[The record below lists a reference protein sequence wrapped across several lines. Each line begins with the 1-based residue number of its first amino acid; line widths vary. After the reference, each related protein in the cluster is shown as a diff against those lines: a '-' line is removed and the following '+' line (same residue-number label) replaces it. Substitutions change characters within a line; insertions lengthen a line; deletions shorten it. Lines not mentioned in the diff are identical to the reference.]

1 MKAALKKTVKQTI
14 KQKMQPLGLW
24 LLLVGFVSGANAA
37 TDIRNDVTGVA
48 LKTVPAHYFYFIKK
62 RLNKVDIADK
72 SIVVGLQ
79 MVSVLKK
86 KTNAKITGGF
96 TFVYH
101 DLHKATGPQIEVEMG
116 LPISRKAKRQKGFK
130 SKKNADFK
138 CSYQSFEGQTEQ
150 LKAAWTA
157 LYQQTLDA
165 GHQLA
170 GESRTVVLNPST

>member
-1 MKAALKKTVKQTI
+1 MIERNSFVFLLVFTAAL
-14 KQKMQPLGLW
+14 
-24 LLLVGFVSGANAA
+24 LVISCGKNS
-37 TDIRNDVTGVA
+37 
-48 LKTVPAHYFYFIKK
+48 
-62 RLNKVDIADK
+62 DK
-72 SIVVGLQ
+72 SKVVGLQ

-130 SKKNADFK
+130 SRKTADFK
-138 CSYQSFEGQTEQ
+138 CSYQSFEGQTKQ

-170 GESRTVVLNPST
+170 GESRTVVLNPSTQGRVSLELQLGIL